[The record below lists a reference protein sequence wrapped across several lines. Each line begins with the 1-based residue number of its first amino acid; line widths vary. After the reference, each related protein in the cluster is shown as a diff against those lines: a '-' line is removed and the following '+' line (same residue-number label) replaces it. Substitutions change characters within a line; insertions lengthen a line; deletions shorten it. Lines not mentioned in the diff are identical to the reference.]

1 MAIEYSWKI
10 TGMKVRD
17 INDLENVVIQTYWE
31 KKGVDEDGNEGIFN
45 GATPLKLSSN
55 TDNFV
60 NYSDLT
66 QDIVLS
72 WIIPIVDSTHVDQ
85 QILKQIENKKTP
97 ILELDLP
104 WVESSNTANTAP

>member
-1 MAIEYSWKI
+1 MTIEYTWKI
-10 TGMKVRD
+10 TSMKVKD

-31 KKGVDEDGNEGIFN
+31 KKGVDENGNEGIFS

-55 TDNFV
+55 TENFV

-72 WIIPIVDSTHVDQ
+72 WVIPIADSNHVNE
-85 QILKQIENKKTP
+85 QIIKQIESKKNT
-97 ILELDLP
+97 IKELDLP
-104 WVESSNTANTAP
+104 WVESSNNSVNN